1 MSDALASLERAREF
15 AASLVDAHPEN
26 REYRLDLAM
35 HDTDLG
41 DLLGAMGK
49 PAEALARLDEAL
61 LIHRAMV
68 QADPSTPGFRSNLAD
83 TLRRVGL
90 ALQKC
95 GRPAEAVSAL
105 RQSLAELRGLTA
117 PGAGDYYST
126 ACVQSVLSGVAP
138 EAGSG
143 LTAAEGRAAA
153 DAAMAA
159 LHQAVAAGWRDPA
172 WAQLD
177 PALVPIRSRPDYQL
191 LILDLSFPAQPF
203 AASR

>member
-1 MSDALASLERAREF
+1 
-15 AASLVDAHPEN
+15 
-26 REYRLDLAM
+26 
-35 HDTDLG
+35 
-41 DLLGAMGK
+41 
-49 PAEALARLDEAL
+49 
-61 LIHRAMV
+61 MV
-68 QADPSTPGFRSNLAD
+68 HADPSTPGVRSNLAD
-83 TLRRVGL
+83 TLRRVGV

-117 PGAGDYYST
+117 PSARDYYNA

-172 WAQLD
+172 WAQFD
-177 PALVPIRSRPDYQL
+177 PALVPIRSRPDFQL
-191 LILDLSFPAQPF
+191 LLMDLAFPAEPLSKDPD
-203 AASR
+203 ANH